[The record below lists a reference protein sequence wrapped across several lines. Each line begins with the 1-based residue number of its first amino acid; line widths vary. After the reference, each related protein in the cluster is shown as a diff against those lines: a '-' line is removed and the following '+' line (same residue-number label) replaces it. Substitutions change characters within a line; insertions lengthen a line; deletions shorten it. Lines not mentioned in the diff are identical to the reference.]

1 MRNCTNLREA
11 FRETGASFSFLSRK
25 GALTNH
31 LQSGRWYPSR
41 WSSSC
46 ALHELST
53 GHFSSRQGVSNSV
66 TPCVFVQ
73 GVTETM
79 TPLQTLCSHSD
90 DE

>member
-11 FRETGASFSFLSRK
+11 FRETGASVSFLYRK
-25 GALTNH
+25 GALTHH

-53 GHFSSRQGVSNSV
+53 GHFSREARGVQFGHPLCVCSR
-66 TPCVFVQ
+66 C
-73 GVTETM
+73 
-79 TPLQTLCSHSD
+79 H
-90 DE
+90 